1 MPIDSQAFRDAMRH
15 FPAGVTVV
23 TVKIPDGRR
32 GMTVSAFA
40 SVSPSPPLVAVILDS
55 AHSLHPLLDQGVT
68 DSFAINVLA
77 EGQAEISNRFA
88 FVKDQDRFAV
98 GDWGEAE
105 TGAPVLEEALAW
117 LDCRLY
123 DKMRAGTHTIFVG
136 EVVASKVPR
145 PETRPLVYWNRD
157 YRRIEP

>member
-1 MPIDSQAFRDAMRH
+1 MRH

-23 TVKIPDGRR
+23 TVKVPDGRR

-40 SVSPSPPLVAVILDS
+40 SVSPSPPLIAVILDS

-68 DSFAINVLA
+68 DSFAVNMLA
-77 EGQAEISNRFA
+77 ADQAEVSQRFA

-98 GDWGEAE
+98 GNWSEAV

-123 DKMRAGTHTIFVG
+123 NKVRAGTHTIFVG
-136 EVVASKVPR
+136 EVVASRVGR
-145 PETRPLVYWNRD
+145 PDEKPLVYWNRD
-157 YRRIEP
+157 YRRIES

>member
-1 MPIDSQAFRDAMRH
+1 MPIDSQAFRDVLRH

-23 TVKIPDGRR
+23 TVMTPEGRR

-55 AHSLHPLLDQGVT
+55 HHSLHPLLDQGVT
-68 DSFAINVLA
+68 EAFAVNILA
-77 EGQAEISNRFA
+77 EDQSELSQRFA

-98 GDWGEAE
+98 GSWGEAE

-123 DKMRAGTHTIFVG
+123 DKLRAGTHTIFVG
-136 EVVASKVPR
+136 EVVASRVGR
-145 PETRPLVYWNRD
+145 PEETPLVYWNRG
-157 YRRIEP
+157 YRRISP

>member
-1 MPIDSQAFRDAMRH
+1 MSIDSQAFRDAMRH

-23 TVKIPDGRR
+23 TVKVPDGRR

-40 SVSPSPPLVAVILDS
+40 SVSPSPPLIAVILDS

-68 DSFAINVLA
+68 DSFAVNMLA
-77 EGQAEISNRFA
+77 ADQAEVSQRFA

-98 GDWGEAE
+98 GNWSEAV

-123 DKMRAGTHTIFVG
+123 NKVRAGTHTIFVG
-136 EVVASKVPR
+136 EVVASRVGR
-145 PETRPLVYWNRD
+145 PDEKPLVYWNRD
-157 YRRIEP
+157 YRRIES

>member
-40 SVSPSPPLVAVILDS
+40 SVSPSPPLIAVILDS
-55 AHSLHPLLDQGVT
+55 AHSLHPLLDQGVAE
-68 DSFAINVLA
+68 SFAVNILA

-88 FVKDQDRFAV
+88 FVKDQDRFAA
-98 GDWGEAE
+98 GNWGEAE
-105 TGAPVLEEALAW
+105 TGAPVLAEALAW

-136 EVVASKVPR
+136 EVVASNVPR
-145 PETRPLVYWNRD
+145 PENRPLVYWNRD
-157 YRRIEP
+157 YRRIE

>member
-23 TVKIPDGRR
+23 TVKTPDGRR

-68 DSFAINVLA
+68 DSFAVNVLA
-77 EGQAEISNRFA
+77 ADQAEISNRFA

-105 TGAPVLEEALAW
+105 TGAPVLEEAVAW

-157 YRRIEP
+157 YRRIE

>member
-1 MPIDSQAFRDAMRH
+1 MPIDSQAFRDVLRH

-23 TVKIPDGRR
+23 TVALPEGRH

-40 SVSPSPPLVAVILDS
+40 SVSPSPPLIAVILDS
-55 AHSLHPLLDQGVT
+55 TNSLHPLLDQGIAET
-68 DSFAINVLA
+68 FAVNVLA
-77 EGQAEISNRFA
+77 EDQAAISQRFA

-98 GDWGEAE
+98 GTWGQAA

-123 DKMRAGTHTIFVG
+123 DKLRAGTHTIFIG
-136 EVVASKVPR
+136 EVLASRVGR
-145 PETRPLVYWNRD
+145 PDEKPLIYWNRD